1 VSTPEQATRISLEEF
16 MRIDLRA
23 GRIVNAERV
32 PNARKLVKLQ
42 VDLGTE
48 ERTLVAGLADAY
60 DPERLVGR
68 SIVVVANLQPARFMG
83 IESNGMLLAATA
95 DGGRPILVTFDE
107 PPPPGARVR

>member
-1 VSTPEQATRISLEEF
+1 MSTEQSTQISLEEF

-23 GRIVNAERV
+23 GRVLAAERV
-32 PNARKLVKLQ
+32 PNSRKLVKLQ
-42 VDLGTE
+42 VDLGSE
-48 ERTLVAGLADAY
+48 ERTLVAGIADAY
-60 DPERLVGR
+60 DPDTLVGR
-68 SIVVVANLQPARFMG
+68 FIVVVANLKPARLMG